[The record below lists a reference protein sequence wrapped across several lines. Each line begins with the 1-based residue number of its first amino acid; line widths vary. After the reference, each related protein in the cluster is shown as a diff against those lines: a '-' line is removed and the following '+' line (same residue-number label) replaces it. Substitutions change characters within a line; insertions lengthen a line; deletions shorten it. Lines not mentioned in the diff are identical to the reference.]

1 MTTSSFTT
9 GSPSTTTG
17 TSGIAAYALPYA
29 QQNLANAWATSQQP
43 YQAYQGQQNAA
54 MTGLQNQSFEA
65 AQNLGINPNT
75 TAAGTAAGQATQ
87 NLLNTGYNPINA
99 SYQSV
104 NAPSLNNYSMGT
116 PMTSAAQTSAAQLG
130 YAPTAQAQ
138 NAYAVNSNAAYGQA
152 AQTGASP
159 YMSAAQ
165 FQGPGSVGYNNVYSQ
180 GFNNQS
186 AAQLMNP
193 YLQQSLNPQIALLN
207 QQQGMQQAQNQ
218 AQATQAGAF
227 GGSRM
232 GVQNALQNQSNQL
245 AMSNLVGQGYNNAFN
260 NAQQQF
266 NTQNAASLQAQQAN
280 QAAGINT
287 GQFNAQMGYN
297 TGLQNAQLQQ
307 QAGLANQSLAGQ
319 YGLQNASMQQQ
330 TNMANAA
337 NQQQTNLANQSAQ
350 NQFGL
355 SNQAAQNQFG
365 LANQQMA
372 GQYGLQQGQFNQ
384 AANLANQSAQQQ
396 ANLANQ
402 QAGLTAGQAN
412 LGAQLSTQQLGAQ
425 QNLAAQ
431 QANQQA
437 GLTAQ
442 QANINQQQYGAGLG
456 LSANQAAISGANAQA
471 NIGQNQYAQQT
482 GNIGLQNTLGAQQQQ
497 YQQGLLNTQYQ
508 NYVNQLNYPYQQQG
522 YIQNMVNGYPV
533 QSTQSTTQPSS
544 PSGIQNIAAL
554 GVGAYGASQL
564 FPNLG
569 SSIANALTFAD
580 GGIMKSYKKGGMVD
594 RYADSGLTSSIT
606 SPLATTNPNM
616 LKKAIEHAEARGDT
630 ETATAL
636 QTELGAQN
644 YATQQLRSLPQPA
657 TAGAPQAGSYGSN
670 PQTASGLTGAGNGQR
685 GIPNPQSASGQNTQS
700 LPSLTDLIK
709 MQNDANKVQ
718 RKAVSQPG
726 QMAVADN
733 TAYANAISD
742 SPVIDPVMPT
752 ESKKRG
758 GITDVARYKDDG
770 VTTLGNNLPA
780 DIQNANM
787 GNNTLDFGAPS
798 TLNAV
803 REDRGLPAVSVGQV
817 RDVPNQ
823 ETLTQANAEAQ
834 QLQSQSISSA
844 VAPTTAKAAAQ
855 QGLSN
860 LGLDFKQVP
869 TLTYDEMV
877 TKLGQRPTMNYD
889 QLRTANN
896 SIYGNPEDNARQN
909 RAFAAFSALPG
920 LLSGNQAGRGIAQ
933 GLSDFGTTATKMQEA
948 EDRKRQATAEMNM
961 KLNLAQHAEK
971 LDDWKQNKELIV
983 SANKNAQEATRED
996 FKAKIEMA
1004 KLLKD
1009 NKVPGADQAYQ
1020 AMVYA
1025 QAHPED
1031 KAAQEAAKIAREFI
1045 VMSHPAPIAAGIT
1058 AAQSGANNQSNN
1070 DIKAQIAN
1078 MQNALKQNEDAA
1090 KAVAKIRITPEYSN
1104 ATRAEQ
1110 FQMEANA
1117 DASARKGV
1125 NTVQVS
1131 PSAKGN
1137 PAPSVAPSNKPVKVL
1152 DVPKNPSKDNLVI
1165 NGVYPLAN
1173 GGYGQWTGTGF
1184 RTYTGSVA
1192 Q

>member
-1 MTTSSFTT
+1 MSTLTT
-9 GSPSTTTG
+9 GSPSTTTS

-130 YAPTAQAQ
+130 T
-138 NAYAVNSNAAYGQA
+138 
-152 AQTGASP
+152 SP
-159 YMSAAQ
+159 YMQAAQ

-319 YGLQNASMQQQ
+319 YGLQ
-330 TNMANAA
+330 
-337 NQQQTNLANQSAQ
+337 
-350 NQFGL
+350 
-355 SNQAAQNQFG
+355 
-365 LANQQMA
+365 
-372 GQYGLQQGQFNQ
+372 QGQFNQ

-522 YIQNMVNGYPV
+522 YIQNMINGYPV
-533 QSTQSTTQPSS
+533 QNTQSITQPSS

-554 GVGAYGASQL
+554 GLGAYGVSQL
-564 FPNLG
+564 FPG
-569 SSIANALTFAD
+569 IAKALTFAD

-594 RYADSGLTSSIT
+594 HYADSGLTSSIT

-644 YATQQLRSLPQPA
+644 YATQQLRNLPQPA

-709 MQNDANKVQ
+709 MQNDANKVE
-718 RKAVSQPG
+718 RKALSQPG

-742 SPVIDPVMPT
+742 SPVIDSVMPT
-752 ESKKRG
+752 VSKKRG

-770 VTTLGNNLPA
+770 VTTSGDNLPA

-787 GNNTLDFGAPS
+787 GDNTLDFGAPS
-798 TLNAV
+798 TLNTV

-834 QLQSQSISSA
+834 QLQPQSISSA
-844 VAPTTAKAAAQ
+844 VVPATAKAAAQ

-869 TLTYDEMV
+869 TLTYDEMIA
-877 TKLGQRPTMNYD
+877 KLGDKPTMNYD

-971 LDDWKQNKELIV
+971 LDDWKQNKELMI
-983 SANKNAQEATRED
+983 SANKNAQEVTRED
-996 FKAKIEMA
+996 FKAKIEMS

-1009 NKVPGADQAYQ
+1009 LRIPGADQAYAAIQ
-1020 AMVYA
+1020 AYMANKTSENKVAYDA
-1025 QAHPED
+1025 ALLYLDKTHPQVNV
-1031 KAAQEAAKIAREFI
+1031 ASI
-1045 VMSHPAPIAAGIT
+1045 M
-1058 AAQSGANNQSNN
+1058 AAQSGVNNQSNN
-1070 DIKAQIAN
+1070 DLKAQVAN
-1078 MQNALKQNEDAA
+1078 IETTLKANEDAA

-1110 FQMEANA
+1110 LQMEANA

-1125 NTVQVS
+1125 NTVQVNTGTKS
-1131 PSAKGN
+1131 PTSN
-1137 PAPSVAPSNKPVKVL
+1137 VASNKVL
-1152 DVPKNPSKDNLVI
+1152 PLPQNPKDATLYKKDAYYDIPGQGRMMWNGSKLVS
-1165 NGVYPLAN
+1165 
-1173 GGYGQWTGTGF
+1173 Q
-1184 RTYTGSVA
+1184 
-1192 Q
+1192 

>member
-1 MTTSSFTT
+1 MTTSTFTT

-87 NLLNTGYNPINA
+87 NLLSTGYSPISA

-104 NAPSLNNYSMGT
+104 NAPT
-116 PMTSAAQTSAAQLG
+116 TT
-130 YAPTAQAQ
+130 
-138 NAYAVNSNAAYGQA
+138 
-152 AQTGASP
+152 
-159 YMSAAQ
+159 AAQ

-180 GFNNQS
+180 GFNDQS

-307 QAGLANQSLAGQ
+307 QA
-319 YGLQNASMQQQ
+319 
-330 TNMANAA
+330 
-337 NQQQTNLANQSAQ
+337 
-350 NQFGL
+350 
-355 SNQAAQNQFG
+355 
-365 LANQQMA
+365 
-372 GQYGLQQGQFNQ
+372 
-384 AANLANQSAQQQ
+384 
-396 ANLANQ
+396 NLANQ
-402 QAGLTAGQAN
+402 QVGLT
-412 LGAQLSTQQLGAQ
+412 
-425 QNLAAQ
+425 AQ

-644 YATQQLRSLPQPA
+644 YATQQLRNLPQPA

-770 VTTLGNNLPA
+770 VTTSGNNLPA

-787 GNNTLDFGAPS
+787 GDNTLDFGAPS

-834 QLQSQSISSA
+834 QLQPQSISSA

-1058 AAQSGANNQSNN
+1058 AAQSNTNNLLNA
-1070 DIKAQIAN
+1070 DLKAQVDN

-1110 FQMEANA
+1110 LQMEADA

-1192 Q
+1192 P

>member
-1 MTTSSFTT
+1 MTTSTFTT

-87 NLLNTGYNPINA
+87 NLLSTGYSPISA

-104 NAPSLNNYSMGT
+104 NAPT
-116 PMTSAAQTSAAQLG
+116 TT
-130 YAPTAQAQ
+130 
-138 NAYAVNSNAAYGQA
+138 
-152 AQTGASP
+152 
-159 YMSAAQ
+159 AAQ

-180 GFNNQS
+180 GFNDQS

-307 QAGLANQSLAGQ
+307 QA
-319 YGLQNASMQQQ
+319 
-330 TNMANAA
+330 
-337 NQQQTNLANQSAQ
+337 
-350 NQFGL
+350 
-355 SNQAAQNQFG
+355 
-365 LANQQMA
+365 
-372 GQYGLQQGQFNQ
+372 
-384 AANLANQSAQQQ
+384 
-396 ANLANQ
+396 NLANQ
-402 QAGLTAGQAN
+402 QVGLT
-412 LGAQLSTQQLGAQ
+412 
-425 QNLAAQ
+425 AQ

-644 YATQQLRSLPQPA
+644 YATQQLRNLPQPA

-770 VTTLGNNLPA
+770 VTTSGNNLPA

-787 GNNTLDFGAPS
+787 GDNTLDFGAPS

-834 QLQSQSISSA
+834 QLQPQSISSA

-1020 AMVYA
+1020 AMIYA

-1058 AAQSGANNQSNN
+1058 AAQSNTNNLLNA
-1070 DIKAQIAN
+1070 DLKAQVDN

-1110 FQMEANA
+1110 LQMEADA

-1192 Q
+1192 P

>member
-1 MTTSSFTT
+1 MSTLTT
-9 GSPSTTTG
+9 GSPSTTTS

-130 YAPTAQAQ
+130 T
-138 NAYAVNSNAAYGQA
+138 
-152 AQTGASP
+152 SP
-159 YMSAAQ
+159 YMSAAQTSAAQLGTSPYMQAAQ

-319 YGLQNASMQQQ
+319 YGLQQGQFNQ
-330 TNMANAA
+330 AA
-337 NQQQTNLANQSAQ
+337 NLANQSAQ
-350 NQFGL
+350 Q
-355 SNQAAQNQFG
+355 QAG

-644 YATQQLRSLPQPA
+644 YATQQLRNLPQPA

-742 SPVIDPVMPT
+742 SPVIDSVMPT

-770 VTTLGNNLPA
+770 VTTSGDNLPA

-787 GNNTLDFGAPS
+787 GDNTLDFGAPS
-798 TLNAV
+798 TLNTV

-823 ETLTQANAEAQ
+823 QTLTQANAEAQ
-834 QLQSQSISSA
+834 QLQPQSISSA
-844 VAPTTAKAAAQ
+844 VVPATAKAAAQ

-877 TKLGQRPTMNYD
+877 TKLGQRPTINYD

-971 LDDWKQNKELIV
+971 LDDWKQNKELMI

-996 FKAKIEMA
+996 FKAKIEMS

-1009 NKVPGADQAYQ
+1009 LRIPGADQAYAAIQ
-1020 AMVYA
+1020 AYMANKTPENKVAYDA
-1025 QAHPED
+1025 ALLYLDKTHPQVD
-1031 KAAQEAAKIAREFI
+1031 VASI
-1045 VMSHPAPIAAGIT
+1045 M
-1058 AAQSGANNQSNN
+1058 AAQSGVNNQSSN

-1078 MQNALKQNEDAA
+1078 IETTLKANEDAA

-1110 FQMEANA
+1110 LQMEANA